1 MSDIIEI
8 SPYVFVVWLVGA
20 ALAWMSNI
28 AIFHYT
34 LGFLFVLVIGGYC
47 LIHWL
52 QTIDEKNSA
61 ARQKAQDEERAM
73 VKAMTKDQR
82 RAYSA
87 KKKQERE
94 QQQRIDEHNRQEE
107 IIRNHRRQ
115 LALEER
121 QQALAEKRA
130 TKIPLAVKIAASGY
144 IGYKVGKKI
153 GKW

>member
-52 QTIDEKNSA
+52 QTIDEKIV
-61 ARQKAQDEERAM
+61 QLD
-73 VKAMTKDQR
+73 
-82 RAYSA
+82 
-87 KKKQERE
+87 KKHKMKNVQW
-94 QQQRIDEHNRQEE
+94 
-107 IIRNHRRQ
+107 
-115 LALEER
+115 LKL
-121 QQALAEKRA
+121 
-130 TKIPLAVKIAASGY
+130 
-144 IGYKVGKKI
+144 
-153 GKW
+153 